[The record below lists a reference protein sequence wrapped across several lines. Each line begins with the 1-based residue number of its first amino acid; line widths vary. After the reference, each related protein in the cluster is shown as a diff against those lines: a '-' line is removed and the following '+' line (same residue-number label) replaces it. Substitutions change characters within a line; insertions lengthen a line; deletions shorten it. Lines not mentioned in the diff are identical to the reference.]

1 MDGDQAPVV
10 QNVDVGVVVDI
21 EVREAIAE
29 DLAALTQLVEE
40 FESEIGSEKGGDV
53 WLRLHRR
60 PLPLVASL
68 ADSVRVGTDRHSQSW
83 VAVATIDDVVVGFA
97 SAHLR
102 LVPDGVPH
110 GADVALLV
118 PDGADTDPNALQ
130 VRAGPIGELTE
141 LMVTSGAR
149 GVGVGRALLNSVV
162 DRCVR
167 HGCAGVDAV
176 ALPGARITKNFFEA
190 AHFTARA
197 IVVHHRLRP

>member
-1 MDGDQAPVV
+1 MDGDQPPVV
-10 QNVDVGVVVDI
+10 QDVDVGVVVDI

-60 PLPLVASL
+60 PLPLVVSL
-68 ADSVRVGTDRHSQSW
+68 ADSVRLGAERHSQSW
-83 VAVATIDDVVVGFA
+83 VLVATIDDVVVGFA
-97 SAHLR
+97 SAHLKLLR
-102 LVPDGVPH
+102 DGADVTLVVPH
-110 GADVALLV
+110 GADA
-118 PDGADTDPNALQ
+118 DPNALK
-130 VRAGPIGELTE
+130 AKSGPIGELTE
-141 LMVTSGAR
+141 LMVTSEAR

-162 DRCVR
+162 DRCVG

-197 IVVHHRLRP
+197 IVVHHRLGP